1 MIGKLKGQIDSL
13 GSEELVLDVN
23 GVGYLVHAGGRTLA
37 RLEVD
42 TPATLHIETY
52 VREDQF
58 KLFGFLSEGER
69 AWFVRLQ
76 SVQGVGAKHA
86 LALLDALGPGEVES
100 AAALGDASAFERAK
114 GVGKK
119 LAQRIATELKDKP
132 PPLGR
137 QLVGGAAGLNTAL
150 GTPTPAAVAE
160 TGGSAAR
167 EAAVSALINLGY
179 GEGDAR
185 RACAAALKELGDD
198 ASEGHLIKASLKELA
213 R

>member
-1 MIGKLKGQIDSL
+1 MIGKLKGLIDSL
-13 GSEELVLDVN
+13 GEDELVLDVN
-23 GVGYLVHAGGRTLA
+23 GVGYLVHAGGRTLSK
-37 RLEVD
+37 LEVD
-42 TPATLHIETY
+42 AEATLHIETY

-137 QLVGGAAGLNTAL
+137 NLAGGAAALNAAL
-150 GTPTPAAVAE
+150 GTPVAAPAVA
-160 TGGSAAR
+160 GGGAR

-185 RACAAALKELGDD
+185 RACAAALNELGED
-198 ASEGHLIKASLKELA
+198 ASEGALIKASLKELA

>member
-1 MIGKLKGQIDSL
+1 MIGKLKGLIDSI
-13 GSEELVLDVN
+13 GEDEAVLDVN
-23 GVGYLVHAGGRTLA
+23 GVGYLVQAGGRTLSK
-37 RLEVD
+37 LEIG
-42 TPATLHIETY
+42 AEASLHIETY

-137 QLVGGAAGLNTAL
+137 NLAGGAAALNVAL
-150 GTPTPAAVAE
+150 GTPAPAVA
-160 TGGSAAR
+160 AAGAGAR
-167 EAAVSALINLGY
+167 AAAVSALINLGY

-185 RACAAALKELGDD
+185 RACAAALGELGED
-198 ASEGHLIKASLKELA
+198 ASEGALIKASLKELA

>member
-1 MIGKLKGQIDSL
+1 MIGKLKGLIDSI
-13 GSEELVLDVN
+13 GEDEAVLDVH
-23 GVGYLVHAGGRTLA
+23 GVGYLVQAGGRTLSK
-37 RLEVD
+37 LEIG
-42 TPATLHIETY
+42 AEASLHIETY

-132 PPLGR
+132 PPVGR
-137 QLVGGAAGLNTAL
+137 NLAGGAAALNVAL
-150 GTPTPAAVAE
+150 GTPAPAPAA
-160 TGGSAAR
+160 GGGAR

-185 RACAAALKELGDD
+185 RACASALNELGED
-198 ASEGHLIKASLKELA
+198 ASEGALIKASLKELA